1 MNLKSFAFGFLFL
14 SCLFSGAQTFELV
27 DRVDA
32 YSAGISQTIRIP
44 IKIKNTSDKAQFYII
59 RLAGNDLSGTQKGY
73 FCLDK
78 TCLEPGITEFSKKIE
93 SGVTLE
99 GLQFHLETGLVTG
112 QYNFKFEVFTK
123 GNIQTLAERHVNV
136 LIEEKQSKSV
146 VFQSKD
152 ITVHDVYPNPVFDQA
167 YIDYNLHTETVK
179 AKLVV
184 HNILGSAITNH
195 ELPFLE
201 SKVKIQAEDMT
212 PGVYFYTVYLDNIGV
227 LTRKLI
233 VRR

>member
-1 MNLKSFAFGFLFL
+1 MNIKGIVIFLMLLLGVASF
-14 SCLFSGAQTFELV
+14 AQTFDLV
-27 DRVDA
+27 DRTES
-32 YSAGISQTIRIP
+32 YTSGISETIRIP

-59 RLAGNDLSGTQKGY
+59 RLVGNDLSGTQKGY

-78 TCLEPGITEFSKKIE
+78 TCLDPGATEFSKKIE
-93 SGVTLE
+93 AGQTLE
-99 GLQFHLETGLVTG
+99 GLHFFLETGLVTG
-112 QYNFKFEVFTK
+112 QYPIKFEIFAR
-123 GNIQTLAERHVNV
+123 GNIQTMVEHHVNV
-136 LIEEKQSKSV
+136 QIEEKQLKST

-167 YIDYNLHTETVK
+167 YIDYKLQNEAIK

-184 HNILGSAITNH
+184 HNILGSSMVSNDM
-195 ELPFLE
+195 PPSE
-201 SKVKIQAEDMT
+201 SRVKISADDLS
-212 PGVYFYTVYLDNIGV
+212 PGIYFYTVYLDNIGV